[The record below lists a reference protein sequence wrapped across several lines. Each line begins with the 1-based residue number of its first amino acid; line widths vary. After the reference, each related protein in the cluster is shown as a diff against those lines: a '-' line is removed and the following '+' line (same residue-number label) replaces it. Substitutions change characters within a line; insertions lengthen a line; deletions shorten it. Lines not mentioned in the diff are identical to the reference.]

1 MKDIFTLFS
10 SRKVKSIVTEIIS
23 VVASKGLRTDWEGA
37 KGNVVGG
44 VMEKFFVMVHIYQN

>member
-23 VVASKGLRTDWEGA
+23 VVASKGVRTDC
-37 KGNVVGG
+37 GG